1 MTKLQVLNIFA
12 HSGNF
17 LRPDSMFFASFD
29 RCRIAGLYTAIW
41 DGSEVRA
48 CSTDIRSP
56 DGADWPTD

>member
-1 MTKLQVLNIFA
+1 
-12 HSGNF
+12 
-17 LRPDSMFFASFD
+17 MFFATFD
-29 RCRIAGLYTAIW
+29 RCRIAGLYTAIS